1 MSKERQPVTCL
12 VISNWEEFSWHWH
25 LIEDTEDND
34 DSSNDYDD
42 DESESLQRVCSLVI
56 CQTINDLSHT
66 AESVTIAIILFL
78 HQKGRLWKLKKLLS
92 ITDSV
97 MPKWQVDDD
106 YHLRMKL

>member
-25 LIEDTEDND
+25 LIEDTEDDD
-34 DSSNDYDD
+34 DSSNDDDD

-66 AESVTIAIILFL
+66 AESITIAI
-78 HQKGRLWKLKKLLS
+78 
-92 ITDSV
+92 
-97 MPKWQVDDD
+97 
-106 YHLRMKL
+106 YHFIFTSKRKTFKIEKIIE